1 MQMPLVC
8 ATLQGRT
15 PEELVTDSSRALEM
29 GSDLVEIRLDRLW
42 TIEEIISAEDDT
54 NDGEEKKTRKIINN
68 LELDEVDLTAALDQI
83 FTSITTEVVLTCRTK
98 DQGGFFPGNEDQ
110 YFEVLKAAMDKRPSW
125 IDLEVGLTSDFRD
138 ELLELASDK
147 IKIIA
152 SIHHFSDV
160 PSSSEISQEVIQAQ
174 DMGDLVKIC
183 YKTKDR
189 KDALRI
195 FEAAMELKSSEANFS
210 LMGMGPGGD
219 WARIHAPIL
228 GQGIVYATTESGWHL
243 AQQGRINASDLRTA
257 WEVLEYS

>member
-54 NDGEEKKTRKIINN
+54 NDGEEKTRKIINN
-68 LELDEVDLTAALDQI
+68 LELDEVDLTAALDKI
-83 FTSITTEVVLTCRTK
+83 FTSINTEVVLTCRTK
-98 DQGGFFPGNEDQ
+98 DQGGFFPGNEGQ
-110 YFEVLKAAMDKRPSW
+110 YFEVLKAAMDKKPSW
-125 IDLEVGLTSDFRD
+125 IDLEVGLKSDFRD

-183 YKTKDR
+183 YKTEDR

-228 GQGIVYATTESGWHL
+228 GQSIVYATTESGWHL